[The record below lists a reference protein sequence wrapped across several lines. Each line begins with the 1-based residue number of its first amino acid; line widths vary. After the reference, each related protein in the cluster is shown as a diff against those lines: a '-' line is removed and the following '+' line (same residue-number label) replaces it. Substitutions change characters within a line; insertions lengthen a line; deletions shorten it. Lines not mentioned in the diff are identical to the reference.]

1 MIDSLIYMI
10 LGFGVI
16 ILYFFTYKPTKN
28 KHFNRMD
35 LTIFVSTLI
44 FASIVI
50 IYNFVYSL
58 LNY

>member
-10 LGFGVI
+10 LGFGI
-16 ILYFFTYKPTKN
+16 IICYFFTYKPTKN

-35 LTIFVSTLI
+35 LVIFVSTLV
-44 FASIVI
+44 FTTIVN
-50 IYNFVYSL
+50 IYNFVNSL